1 VNWKR
6 AVNDALTRTTGLEL
20 RRATPAA
27 PGKGAGAAR
36 RRAVGKPRAGD
47 RLVQA
52 PVFVMCTL
60 RSGSTLLRVMLDTH
74 SQLHAPHELH
84 LRYVSVHLDEKWS
97 ERSMK
102 EMGLDERSLQYLLWD
117 RILYRELASS
127 GKPTIV
133 DKTPNNVFIA
143 DRIKECWPD
152 ARLLFLLR
160 NPAAI
165 ARSRRNLSQAEEYD
179 HDRNFDLIRRYCEA
193 LERARQTY
201 DGHTLRYEDLT
212 ADPARVMQG
221 VCAYLGVPWEP
232 AMLDYGQADHGRY
245 RAGLGDWAD
254 KIKTGRVQAPEP
266 PPAEVPEALR
276 TISEAWGYVPA
287 PQAPGTPATS
297 AVEASGTT
305 A

>member
-6 AVNDALTRTTGLEL
+6 AINETLGRTTGLEL
-20 RRATPAA
+20 RRAGAA
-27 PGKGAGAAR
+27 PRPGAPR
-36 RRAVGKPRAGD
+36 RRAVGKARAGD

-52 PVFVMCTL
+52 PIFVMCTL

-84 LRYVSVHLDEKWS
+84 LRYVSVRLDEKWS

-102 EMGLDERSLQYLLWD
+102 EMGLDEKALQYLLWD
-117 RILYRELASS
+117 RILYRELAAS
-127 GKPTIV
+127 GKRFIV

-152 ARLLFLLR
+152 ARFLFLLR
-160 NPAAI
+160 HPAAI
-165 ARSRRNLSQAEEYD
+165 ARSRRALSQAEDYD
-179 HDRNFDLIRRYCEA
+179 HERNFDLIRRYCEA
-193 LERARQTY
+193 LERDRQTY
-201 DGHTLRYEDLT
+201 EGHTLRYEELT

-254 KIKTGRVQAPEP
+254 KIKTGQVQPPEP

-276 TISEAWGYVPA
+276 AVSAAWGYLPA
-287 PQAPGTPATS
+287 AEAQAPDTAAAAST
-297 AVEASGTT
+297 VEASG
-305 A
+305 ASS